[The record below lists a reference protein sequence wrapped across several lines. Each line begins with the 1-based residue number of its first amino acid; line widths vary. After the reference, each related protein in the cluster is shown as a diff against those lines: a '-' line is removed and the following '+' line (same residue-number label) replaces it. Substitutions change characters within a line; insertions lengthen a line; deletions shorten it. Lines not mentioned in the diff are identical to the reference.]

1 MKFRVSPL
9 PAIRWLL
16 ALSLALGAIWHP
28 VLTALGEMH
37 EEAHMLSG
45 AKTVL
50 MTSDATAD
58 ESALGK
64 SLHQLHQL
72 AHCCAH
78 AVAAPA
84 MTWAPPPAPQQQALE
99 PHAVETVPTG
109 PLVDPFRPPIAGQA
123 LA

>member
-1 MKFRVSPL
+1 MKMRVRAL
-9 PAIRWLL
+9 PAFRWLL

-28 VLTALGEMH
+28 VLTAVGEMH
-37 EEAHMLSG
+37 EAAHTWSG
-45 AKTVL
+45 AHAVL
-50 MTSDATAD
+50 MTSHAAAD

-72 AHCCAH
+72 SHCCAH

-84 MTWAPPPAPQQQALE
+84 MTWAPPPAPQQQAVE